1 MREVPRETYL
11 IGFVEH
17 NTREFSDLR
26 CAERRAERLALHA
39 VLLALCNEHAR
50 AKHLR

>member
-1 MREVPRETYL
+1 MRKVQRETYL

-17 NTREFSDLR
+17 DTCELSNLR
-26 CAERRAERLALHA
+26 CAERWAKRLALHA

-50 AKHLR
+50 TEHLR